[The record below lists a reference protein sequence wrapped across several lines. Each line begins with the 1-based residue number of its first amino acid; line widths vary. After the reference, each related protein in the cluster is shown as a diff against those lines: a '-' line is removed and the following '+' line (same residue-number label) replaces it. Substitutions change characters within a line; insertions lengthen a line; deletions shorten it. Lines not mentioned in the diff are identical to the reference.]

1 MKYITSTARKSIFA
15 TIQLM
20 ILMHSSMAQKRNMVT
35 IGPAAD
41 VPISKTLGF
50 SSGAGGSI
58 SIIAPVSE
66 KVAPLLSV
74 SYLQYRYKIYSFPSG
89 GSRTYNWQT
98 TKAYKITVGAMTK
111 IGGNW
116 YNIAEAGILL
126 ERQNGGGN
134 RNENQL
140 VISTGPALL
149 LPVGKNKVRIGLAL
163 GYSDGLFVNFG
174 IGYGLKF

>member
-1 MKYITSTARKSIFA
+1 MKYITSAACKNIYVTA
-15 TIQLM
+15 LM
-20 ILMHSSMAQKRNMVT
+20 LVLMQGSMAQKRNLVT
-35 IGPAAD
+35 IGPVAD

-58 SIIAPVSE
+58 SIITPVNE
-66 KVAPLLSV
+66 GVAPLLSV
-74 SYLQYRYKIYSFPSG
+74 SYLQYRYKIYRFPSG
-89 GSRTYNWQT
+89 GSRTYNWET
-98 TKAYKITVGAMTK
+98 TRAYKITAGVMTK

-116 YNIAEAGILL
+116 YNIAEVGVLL
-126 ERQNGGGN
+126 ERQNGQGK

-149 LPVGKNKVRIGLAL
+149 LPAGKNKVRIGLAL